1 MTNFNVPVLKIP
13 SFSVDR
19 PKFALSQFFQQL

>member
-1 MTNFNVPVLKIP
+1 MPNFNVSVLKIP